1 MATPNPPA
9 RQGPLATLA
18 LTAGPRYGDELPVP
32 APVVTVGRAAGCEV
46 RIDDDSVSA
55 QHARLEFDLGAWRIT
70 DLGSV
75 NGTSV
80 EGHRL
85 AANVPAPVAYG
96 STIRFGGVQL
106 QLREAA
112 ADVEAAR
119 AAYVPPAPARTLKEE
134 RRGARFPVWMLLL
147 VLVVLALAGWLVYT
161 SFIAPQNVTLAPAS
175 PPAVLLAAGIA
186 AP

>member
-1 MATPNPPA
+1 
-9 RQGPLATLA
+9 
-18 LTAGPRYGDELPVP
+18 VP

-55 QHARLEFDLGAWRIT
+55 QHARLEYDMGAWRIT

-80 EGHRL
+80 EGQRL
-85 AANVPAPVAYG
+85 AANVPTPLSYG

-112 ADVEAAR
+112 ADPEAAR
-119 AAYVPPAPARTLKEE
+119 AAYVPPPPPKTLREE
-134 RRGARFPVWMLLL
+134 RRGARFPVWLLLL
-147 VLVVLALAGWLVYT
+147 VLIVLAVVGWLVYT
-161 SFIAPQNVTLAPAS
+161 NVVAAQTLTLAPDAS
-175 PPAVLLAAGIA
+175 SIALLLLPGTA